1 MPVRTK
7 LSLPASTVLDSNG
20 NGQILASPDSGSTS
34 WEVTRISVRT
44 NQALTQG
51 PFPQAE
57 LFDSITPVQSASYG
71 ATYVGHN
78 DVFDTSGD
86 PLEIG
91 PNDAILIVWTGGIPG
106 TTASAI
112 IRGHKILAR
121 GLWGGEAQGSSW
133 DCWRY
138 SIARVVR
145 FRSRRLTG
153 RLS

>member
-7 LSLPASTVLDSNG
+7 LSLPASVVLDGSG
-20 NGQILASPDSGSTS
+20 NGQILVSPDRGSVS

-44 NQALTQG
+44 NQGLMQS

-71 ATYVGHN
+71 ATYAGHN
-78 DVFDTSGD
+78 DIFDTSGD
-86 PLEIG
+86 PIEIG
-91 PNDAILIVWTGGIPG
+91 SNDAILIVWTGGIAG

-121 GLWGGEAQGSSW
+121 
-133 DCWRY
+133 
-138 SIARVVR
+138 
-145 FRSRRLTG
+145 
-153 RLS
+153 